1 MSLRRSAFQ
10 VFVAVTLGIVLTGCG
25 SGGGHPTPAP
35 VTTTTTLSVSPT
47 SNVSTSTPVTLTAT
61 VSATVGGATGSVTF
75 LDGTT
80 TVGTATLTSGT
91 ATVTLS
97 TLTAGSHSFTAR
109 YAGDGAHSGSSAS
122 AVSLSVA
129 APPATTTATL
139 TLAPDTNVTT
149 TTPVTLA
156 ATITSSSGT
165 PTGTVTFLDGMTTV
179 GTATLSSGTAS
190 VAISTL
196 TAGSHSFTVSYA
208 GDSGFAASTSTAVA
222 LTVTAPIAATTTAL
236 TLSPT
241 SNVTTA
247 TPVTL
252 TATVSSSAGTPT
264 GTVTFLD
271 GTKNLGTANLASGI
285 ATLTISTPT
294 AGSHS
299 FTASYTGTSS
309 FATSVSSAVTLTVI
323 AATTTTL
330 AVAPNTGVTDTTP
343 LTLTATITS
352 SAGTPTGRVTF
363 LDGTNNLGTANL
375 ASGAATLNLFTLA
388 AGSHSL
394 SAKYAGNSSYAASN
408 SSALA
413 FTVTSAGAINAHA
426 AFTFTTANQTIS
438 GFGAAEAF
446 YASWLDQHPNRAAIY
461 TALFDPVQGL
471 GLNFLRVQDLYRNGA
486 ADTDTPKVVAAAN
499 TAHGSP
505 LTLLMSSWS
514 PTADLKSN
522 GTTTGGGT
530 LAQVSGAYNYAGFAQ
545 YWYNSLT
552 AYAALGVSPD
562 YISIQN
568 EPDWP
573 ASYDSC
579 LFDATEG
586 THAGYGK
593 AFDAVYNQINAGSL
607 AKVPKMIGPETLSA
621 GSSFL
626 SLSAS
631 VSTAEISA
639 YAHHLYNVSSTD
651 ANPDDGLAALQGVET
666 AYPTQPKFMTEYF
679 DAPGFLTAWNIHNAF
694 TVAHDNAYIF
704 WGATWPSTL
713 DAAKDQAAD
722 QQGLIYIDNP
732 FNAQSTWS
740 FTQGWTYN
748 DSYYAMKHYS
758 YYIKP
763 GYVRYNATV
772 DNTDERVSVYQSPDQ
787 KTTII
792 VALNVS
798 TSKTDVLALDL
809 SSITYTTSAL
819 YRSTFSQPITTGE
832 RWASL
837 GAYDSTNGITLAPQ
851 SAVTIVLTN

>member
-1 MSLRRSAFQ
+1 MSLRRIASP
-10 VFVAVTLGIVLTGCG
+10 VFAALTLGIVLTGCG
-25 SGGGHPTPAP
+25 GSGGGTTNNPGP
-35 VTTTTTLSVSPT
+35 VATTTTLSVSPT
-47 SNVSTSTPVTLTAT
+47 TNVTTSTPVTLTAT
-61 VSATVGGATGSVTF
+61 VNSTGGSTPTGSVTF

-91 ATVTLS
+91 ATMTLS
-97 TLTAGSHSFTAR
+97 TPAAGSHNFTAT
-109 YAGDGAHSGSSAS
+109 YPGTSGFSSSTSSA
-122 AVSLSVA
+122 VA
-129 APPATTTATL
+129 LTVAGPPAATTTTL
-139 TLAPDTNVTT
+139 TISPTTNVTT
-149 TTPVTLA
+149 TTPVTLTA
-156 ATITSSSGT
+156 SVTSSGGT

-190 VAISTL
+190 LALSTL
-196 TAGSHSFTVSYA
+196 TAGSHSFTVSYG
-208 GDSGFAASTSTAVA
+208 GDSSFAASTSTAIA

-236 TLSPT
+236 TVTPST
-241 SNVTTA
+241 S
-247 TPVTL
+247 
-252 TATVSSSAGTPT
+252 
-264 GTVTFLD
+264 
-271 GTKNLGTANLASGI
+271 
-285 ATLTISTPT
+285 
-294 AGSHS
+294 
-299 FTASYTGTSS
+299 
-309 FATSVSSAVTLTVI
+309 
-323 AATTTTL
+323 
-330 AVAPNTGVTDTTP
+330 VTDTTP
-343 LTLTATITS
+343 LTLTATVTS
-352 SAGTPTGRVTF
+352 SGGTPTGTITF
-363 LDGTNNLGTANL
+363 LDGTTSLGTASL
-375 ASGAATLNLFTLA
+375 TAGIATLNLSTLA

-394 SAKYAGNSSYAASN
+394 TASYAGDSSYAAST
-408 SSALA
+408 SSAFAL
-413 FTVTSAGAINAHA
+413 TVTSASVINAHA
-426 AFTFTTANQTIS
+426 AFSFATANQTIT

-446 YASWLDQHPNRAAIY
+446 YVNWLDQHPNRAAIY

-471 GLNFLRVQDLYRNGA
+471 GLNYLRVQDLYRNGS
-486 ADTDTPKVVAAAN
+486 ADTDTPQVVTAAN
-499 TAHGSP
+499 AAHGSP
-505 LTLLMSSWS
+505 LTIIMSSWS

-522 GTTTGGGT
+522 NSTVGGT

-568 EPDWP
+568 EPDFN

-579 LFDATEG
+579 LFSATEG
-586 THAGYGK
+586 TEAGYGK
-593 AFDAVYNQINAGSL
+593 AFDAVYNSINGGSL
-607 AKVPKMIGPETLSA
+607 AKVPQMIGPETLSV

-626 SLSAS
+626 SLAGS
-631 VSTAEISA
+631 VSTTEIAA
-639 YAHHLYNVSSTD
+639 YAHHLYNVPSTST
-651 ANPDDGLAALQGVET
+651 NPDAGLTALQGVET
-666 AYPTQPKFMTEYF
+666 AYPTQTKFMTEYY

-694 TVAHDNAYIF
+694 TAADDNAYIF
-704 WGATWPSTL
+704 WGATWPSAL

-732 FNAQSTWS
+732 FASQSTWA

-748 DSYYAMKHYS
+748 DAYYAMKHYS

-763 GYVRYNATV
+763 GYIRYDATV

-787 KTTII
+787 KTTVI

-798 TSKTDVLALDL
+798 TTATDVLALDL